1 MIDDIR
7 MEMRTAGEERA
18 IGGDGRSPRGTF
30 VVEPWHACTLYNRIR
45 STDNSAC
52 TRIALFAPFQVQP
65 VRLPIVKFK
74 RQIARGR
81 CPLRYRNRS
90 TKPRILRFRD
100 LSAAIAQASPRYDYD
115 SRGERLKF
123 IIYPWGEY
131 INIYKRFCLL
141 ILINGYVK
149 LTIIDCWNIWNEKVK
164 DVEMN
169 SQFSPAFT
177 FKSRP
182 THGTLIFLPLQ
193 SLLFQ

>member
-1 MIDDIR
+1 MPTSISKSFHQTANTTLPWSFRRHCTSFATIR
-7 MEMRTAGEERA
+7 
-18 IGGDGRSPRGTF
+18 
-30 VVEPWHACTLYNRIR
+30 
-45 STDNSAC
+45 
-52 TRIALFAPFQVQP
+52 
-65 VRLPIVKFK
+65 
-74 RQIARGR
+74 
-81 CPLRYRNRS
+81 
-90 TKPRILRFRD
+90 LRFR
-100 LSAAIAQASPRYDYD
+100 
-115 SRGERLKF
+115 RGERLKF
-123 IIYPWGEY
+123 IIYPWGEC

-193 SLLFQ
+193 SFFYSNNSEYRRYSLWINFNEFYLPFTLYSIQKWRTIIRRFFSR